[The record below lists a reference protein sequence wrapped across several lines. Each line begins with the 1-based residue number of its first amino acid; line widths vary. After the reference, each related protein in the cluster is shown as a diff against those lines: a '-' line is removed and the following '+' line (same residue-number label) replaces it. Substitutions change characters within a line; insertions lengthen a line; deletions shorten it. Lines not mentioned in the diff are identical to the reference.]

1 MSTVR
6 NKTWR
11 LLPCVLP
18 RDYLSQTWHCRSSRI
33 STCSSAVVLWCFS
46 CKAKEPY
53 ELYHQDRCLKAQF
66 ILTGQRMCG
75 IQRDQWLHWS
85 FNRIVVDGWWKKE
98 TKVLTA
104 VNSTV
109 FGYAKWCHVRLQ
121 FDFNSYINLICCDVL
136 QINYIKLG
144 NKVII
149 NSPFISPTT
158 YMVNALYGHVFA
170 LSMMQVV
177 R

>member
-75 IQRDQWLHWS
+75 IQRDQWLHLS

-104 VNSTV
+104 VNSTM
-109 FGYAKWCHVRLQ
+109 FGYANWCHVRLQ

-149 NSPFISPTT
+149 NSPFIPPTT
-158 YMVNALYGHVFA
+158 YMVNALYGHMFA